1 MATAPFQTKGKAPGV
16 YIQEITLPGPIPG
29 VSTSVTAFLGP
40 ATQGPTFAPT
50 SITNIDQFWSI
61 FGTYI
66 EDPYRVYVTHA
77 VNGFFAEGGQQ
88 CYFVRVGTGKQAWLY
103 LLDAKGRKVFEV
115 TALDEGVWAN
125 TNIKVS
131 VDNTASLKTTTAA
144 GRSVS
149 VTIDSPSITPDTA
162 APNQPNVTTKSSN
175 DSNRYDP
182 GDIVLI
188 TDSTNTKSEKAT
200 IASISSDA
208 TTAPGTTTFVMTA
221 NLQNDYKGG
230 TMVPAN
236 PVRKVTTSSSA
247 DASKFNPGDAVQ
259 FFNSTKTK
267 TERATISSISGDTR
281 TSPGVSKFVLVSTL
295 GNDYSGGTM
304 RVADIIP
311 GQNRIRVADTKGI
324 ESGSYVHLSQGA
336 TKEDAV
342 VRVVDST
349 NNFLTFDHALTQTY
363 PMDSAT
369 DVTVKTA
376 EFSLKIQATGNPDEN
391 FTNLSLDPRHSHYF
405 ENIVSSASVSVDFA
419 DPPTTSTPPDN
430 MPVSVSN
437 VFLGGGTDENLSA
450 LTTAHYQGGLDSLL
464 KIDDVNL
471 ICIPD
476 AVATKAVGGIFQP
489 ADTQAI
495 QTAMVQHCEKK
506 QDRFAI
512 LDSLPYSKADIPPY
526 GSVINQRQNLNSD
539 NGYAALYFPWISIA
553 NPLASGRILVPP
565 SGHTAGVYAKS
576 DDSFG
581 VFRAPANEPITS
593 ALDLEVRLSDDEQ
606 GPLNDKGINVI
617 RRFTSGGIKIWGART
632 ITDPTQLPW
641 RFVNVRRLLIYIEK
655 SIQEGT
661 RFAVFEPNNLS
672 LWQTLKRLVTAFL
685 RDLWEEGALFGDTAD
700 HAFRVR
706 VDETLNPPELRAQGQ
721 LVIQVTVVATTPAE
735 FIVFQVI
742 QDITGASLQESTTA

>member
-1 MATAPFQTKGKAPGV
+1 MATVPFQTKGKAPGV

-29 VSTSVTAFLGP
+29 VSTSITAFLGP
-40 ATQGPTFAPT
+40 AMQGPTFSPT
-50 SITNIDQFWSI
+50 SLTNIDQFWSI
-61 FGTYI
+61 FGSYI
-66 EDPYRVYVTHA
+66 EDPYRVYATHA
-77 VNGFFAEGGQQ
+77 VNGFFAEGGEQ
-88 CYFVRVGTGKQAWLY
+88 CYFVRVGTGVQAS
-103 LLDAKGRKVFEV
+103 LDLKDGKGKNVLEV

-131 VDNTASLKTTTAA
+131 VDNTASIKSTTAA

-149 VTIDSPSITPDTA
+149 VTIDASAITVGTA
-162 APNQPNVTTKSSN
+162 AANQPNVATASAG
-175 DSNRYDP
+175 DANRFDP
-182 GDIVLI
+182 GDIVLL
-188 TDSTNTKSEKAT
+188 TDSTKTKSEKAT
-200 IASISSDA
+200 IASITSDA
-208 TTAPGTTTFVMTA
+208 TTPPGTTTFVMTA
-221 NLQNDYKGG
+221 NLQNAYPGG
-230 TMVPAN
+230 TMAAAN
-236 PVRKVTTSSSA
+236 PVRKVTTSNSA
-247 DASKFNPGDAVQ
+247 DASKFKPGDVVQ
-259 FFNSTKTK
+259 FFDTTKTK
-267 TERATISSISGDTR
+267 TERATISSISSDTR
-281 TSPGVSKFVLVSTL
+281 IAPGVSKIVLVSTL

-304 RVADIIP
+304 RIADIIP

-324 ESGSYVHLSQGA
+324 ESGSYVNLSQGG
-336 TKEDAV
+336 TKESAV

-376 EFSLKIQATGNPDEN
+376 EFSLKIQATGNADEN
-391 FTNLSLDPRHSHYF
+391 FTNLSLDPRHSRYF
-405 ENIVSSASVSVDFA
+405 PNIVSSATVSVGFA
-419 DPPTTSTPPDN
+419 DPPTTSMPPDN
-430 MPVSVSN
+430 MPASVAN
-437 VFLGGGTDENLSA
+437 AFLGGGADENLNA
-450 LTTAHYQGGLDSLL
+450 LTTAHYHKGIDTLL
-464 KIDDVNL
+464 KHDDVNL

-489 ADTQAI
+489 ADTQDI
-495 QTAMVQHCEKK
+495 QAYLVQHCEKK

-512 LDSLPYSKADIPPY
+512 LDSLPYNEADIPPY
-526 GSVINQRQNLNSD
+526 ASVINQRQNLNSD
-539 NGYAALYFPWISIA
+539 NGYAALYFPWISIS

-576 DDSFG
+576 DDTFG

-593 ALDLEVRLSDDEQ
+593 ALDLEVKLSDDEQ
-606 GPLNDKGINVI
+606 GPLNDQGINVI

-632 ITDPTQLPW
+632 ITDPTQVPW

-685 RDLWEEGALFGDTAD
+685 RDQWEEGALFGDTAD
-700 HAFRVR
+700 QAFRVR
-706 VDETLNPPELRAQGQ
+706 VDETLNPPELRAQG
-721 LVIQVTVVATTPAE
+721 LLTIQVTVVPTTPAE

-742 QDITGASLQESTTA
+742 QDITGSSLQEATTA